1 MNKSDFVDVIATD
14 AALSKVTAEKA
25 LDSII
30 STITNTLATGESVQ
44 LPIGTFSR
52 VLRAARKG
60 RNPQTGEEIDIPE
73 KMAVKFKASKKYKEE
88 MQEGLEN
95 PDE

>member
-1 MNKSDFVDVIATD
+1 MNKSDFVEIIALD

-25 LDSII
+25 LDSIMN
-30 STITNTLATGESVQ
+30 TIRDTLATGESVQ

-73 KMAVKFKASKKYKEE
+73 KLAVKFKASKKFKEV
-88 MQEGLEN
+88 MQ
-95 PDE
+95 DEEILP

>member
-1 MNKSDFVDVIATD
+1 MNRSDFIDIIALD
-14 AALSKVTAEKA
+14 SSLSKVTAEKA

-30 STITNTLATGESVQ
+30 KTITESLSTGESVQ

-60 RNPQTGEEIDIPE
+60 RNPQTGEELDIPE
-73 KMAVKFKASKKYKEE
+73 KLAVKFKPSKKFKEE
-88 MQEGLEN
+88 MQEGIEN
-95 PDE
+95 PDV

>member
-1 MNKSDFVDVIATD
+1 MNKSDFVDAIALD

-25 LDSII
+25 LDSIM
-30 STITNTLATGESVQ
+30 SNITVSLGTGESVQ

-73 KMAVKFKASKKYKEE
+73 KLAVKFKASKKFKED
-88 MQEGLEN
+88 MQEGIETPN
-95 PDE
+95 E

>member
-1 MNKSDFVDVIATD
+1 MNKSDFVDKLSLD

-30 STITNTLATGESVQ
+30 STITETLATGESVQ

-60 RNPQTGEEIDIPE
+60 RNPQTGEELDIPE
-73 KMAVKFKASKKYKEE
+73 KLAVKFKASKKFKET

-95 PDE
+95 SDE